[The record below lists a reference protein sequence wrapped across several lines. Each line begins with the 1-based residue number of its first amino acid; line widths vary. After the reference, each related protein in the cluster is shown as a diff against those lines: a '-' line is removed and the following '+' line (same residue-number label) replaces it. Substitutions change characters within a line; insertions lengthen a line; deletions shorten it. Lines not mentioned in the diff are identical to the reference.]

1 MERAG
6 VLFVWRKERA
16 GGSRVCTEV
25 PGCGAEHAQRG
36 REWRG
41 ERVGGQD
48 GRGWTLA
55 RSLSKRRLKVYT
67 YAVGGFWN
75 TEVQGGPGNTQVGQ
89 RTPKGHGGAGG
100 IGAGAAG
107 ARGNLPDGP
116 GWGER
121 SRQKE
126 PASSGSR

>member
-67 YAVGGFWN
+67 YAVGGSGIQRFKAAQE
-75 TEVQGGPGNTQVGQ
+75 TPKLARGLRKATAGREGLELGLQGPGETCRMDQGGENAPGGRNGF
-89 RTPKGHGGAGG
+89 
-100 IGAGAAG
+100 
-107 ARGNLPDGP
+107 
-116 GWGER
+116 
-121 SRQKE
+121 
-126 PASSGSR
+126 